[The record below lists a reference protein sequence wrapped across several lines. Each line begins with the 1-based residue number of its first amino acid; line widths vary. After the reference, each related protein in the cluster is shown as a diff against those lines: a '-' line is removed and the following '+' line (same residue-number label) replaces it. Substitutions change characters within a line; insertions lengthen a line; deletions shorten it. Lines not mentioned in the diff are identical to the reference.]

1 MASGESGT
9 LRVHRVGG
17 EQLRK
22 TAIPDDSYN
31 VQQAHGWVVTPG
43 LGTGTLCTL
52 DREGRVRWTA
62 DGRALLARRLHRH
75 AFVTI
80 GVRARSVG

>member
-1 MASGESGT
+1 

-43 LGTGTLCTL
+43 LGTGTLCAL
-52 DREGRVRWTA
+52 DRRGPPQVAA
-62 DGRALLARRLHRH
+62 DGRALLARRVHRH
-75 AFVTI
+75 PFVTI
-80 GVRARSVG
+80 PVRAGS